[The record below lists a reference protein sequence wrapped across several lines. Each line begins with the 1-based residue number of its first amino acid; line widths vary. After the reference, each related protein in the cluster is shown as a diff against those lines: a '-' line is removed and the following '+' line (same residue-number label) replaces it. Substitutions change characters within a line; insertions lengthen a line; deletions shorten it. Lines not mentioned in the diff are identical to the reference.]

1 MSNTY
6 CKLIASIVA
15 VVSYV
20 CALPNAATAQSQK
33 GPLAVA
39 DNDSVFIDSKSF
51 TITPGRAKGD
61 VAAQI
66 QALGARDLAAIIFRS
81 GGKFYLIAAPLLVP
95 GSLNVTGQ

>member
-51 TITPGRAKGD
+51 TITPGRAKVMSLPRSRRSEPAILAPVQLFSAR
-61 VAAQI
+61 VASSTS
-66 QALGARDLAAIIFRS
+66 L
-81 GGKFYLIAAPLLVP
+81 PLLSSFLAP
-95 GSLNVTGQ
+95 